1 MAATSHRQSPT
12 TSTHPIA
19 GEFLLQGMQ
28 STILTHFKSALF
40 KRNEFYSS
48 EIEVCNNASDTNSD
62 VDDQSHAKGQATH
75 YFSGMINVDW
85 RQYVLITGKPG
96 CGKTHT
102 LIKCLR
108 LFPKLLKKDAKYAF
122 LPQQV
127 SWLANSR
134 LLSVMKLLQT
144 LYTVL
149 STIR

>member
-48 EIEVCNNASDTNSD
+48 QIEVCNNASDTNSD

-102 LIKCLR
+102 LNACVY
-108 LFPKLLKKDAKYAF
+108 F
-122 LPQQV
+122 Q
-127 SWLANSR
+127 SS
-134 LLSVMKLLQT
+134 
-144 LYTVL
+144 
-149 STIR
+149 

>member
-12 TSTHPIA
+12 TSTDPIA

-48 EIEVCNNASDTNSD
+48 QIEVCNNASDTNSD

-102 LIKCLR
+102 LNACVY
-108 LFPKLLKKDAKYAF
+108 F
-122 LPQQV
+122 Q
-127 SWLANSR
+127 SS
-134 LLSVMKLLQT
+134 
-144 LYTVL
+144 
-149 STIR
+149 